1 MGIMEQI
8 IQMKNQG
15 IDDSQIIRNLQE
27 QGVSPRQIND
37 ALSQIQIKNAVNNE
51 NDSYQ
56 EQYPQ
61 EYGQEAPT
69 IPSPNESYEQ
79 QEQYQEYP
87 QGDYSNVQQ
96 PSYSDIMIE
105 IAEQVFLQK
114 SKKMQ
119 KQVEEA
125 NEFNTLSKA
134 KIEELDNRL
143 KRIENMI
150 DKLQIAIL
158 DKVGSYQDTLGSI
171 KKEMS
176 MMQDTMSKTIHK
188 KHLETKKSR

>member
-1 MGIMEQI
+1 MGVMEQI

-15 IDDSQIIRNLQE
+15 VDDSQIIRNLQE
-27 QGVSPRQIND
+27 QGISPRQIND

-56 EQYPQ
+56 EQYQ

-176 MMQDTMSKTIHK
+176 MMQDTMGKTFHK
-188 KHLETKKSR
+188 KYLETKKSR